1 MLGGKSAQN
10 TQRIRSKCAVNTE
23 KDFVRY
29 ADKKLTV
36 KNTKSLVQSG
46 YTHVVGSSQGALYS
60 GYVKSDVNMY
70 VDIVLAVGG
79 AEQTFRVNF
88 ISGVNGISLADGVI
102 TF

>member
-1 MLGGKSAQN
+1 M
-10 TQRIRSKCAVNTE
+10 
-23 KDFVRY
+23 
-29 ADKKLTV
+29 
-36 KNTKSLVQSG
+36 
-46 YTHVVGSSQGALYS
+46 VGSSQGALYS